1 MELIIKML
9 TVILWS
15 GFKFVVGIATAVALG
30 FTNFETFFLSIGGG
44 MVGVVVYLYLWDS
57 IIKLVRHYFP
67 KKPKAVKFSPL
78 KRKLV
83 VFIKRYEVYG
93 IALLTPVL
101 FSMPIGTIL
110 ASAIEPNKWRIKIIM
125 LGALCF
131 WALIIIGLRGLVKF

>member
-1 MELIIKML
+1 MEIILKII
-9 TVILWS
+9 TVLLWS
-15 GFKFVVGIATAVALG
+15 GFKFVVGITSAIALG
-30 FTNFETFFLSIGGG
+30 FTNFEAFFLSIGGG
-44 MVGVVVYLYLWDS
+44 MIGVVVYLYLWEGILK
-57 IIKLVRHYFP
+57 IIRRYYP
-67 KKPKAVKFSPL
+67 KKNKPVKFTPL

-83 VFIKRYEVYG
+83 VFIKKYEVYG

-131 WALIIIGLRGLVKF
+131 WAMLILGLRGLVQF

>member
-44 MVGVVVYLYLWDS
+44 MVGVVFYLYLWDS

>member
-1 MELIIKML
+1 MEVIIKIL
-9 TVILWS
+9 TVMLWS
-15 GFKFVVGIATAVALG
+15 GFKFVVGIATAMALG

-44 MVGVVVYLYLWDS
+44 MIGVVVYLYLWET
-57 IIKLVRHYFP
+57 IIKLIRKFFP
-67 KKPKAVKFSPL
+67 KKPKPVKFSPL